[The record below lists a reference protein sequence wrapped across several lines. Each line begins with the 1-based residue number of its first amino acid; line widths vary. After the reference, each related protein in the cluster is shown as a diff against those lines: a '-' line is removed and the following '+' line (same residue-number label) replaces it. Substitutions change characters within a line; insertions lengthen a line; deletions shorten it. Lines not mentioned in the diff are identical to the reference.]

1 VPGVRI
7 LVAESDRFSAEA
19 AELLRGAGRLELAD
33 LDRAGLLAALAGV
46 EVLWVR
52 LRHRIDEE
60 VLSAAPR
67 LRAVVSPTTGL
78 NHVDLR
84 AAEARGVSVLSL
96 RGETDFLKEVR
107 ATAEHTVGLMLAL
120 MRHIPAA
127 AEDVRAGAWAR
138 DRFVGSELHERA
150 VGVVGYGRLGR
161 IVARYLA
168 CFGARVTV
176 TDPHLDRAELEPG
189 VGAASLPE
197 LLEGSR
203 LVTLHADL
211 NEDNHGFVGRAEFA
225 SMPPGALFVNT
236 ARGELVDEGA
246 LLEALRSGRLAGAAL
261 DVLAGESS
269 AGMAGHPLVDYARE
283 HGNLLITPHLGGAT
297 GESMER
303 TERFMAARLL
313 EFLSRAAG
321 TPESAA

>member
-1 VPGVRI
+1 MPAVRI
-7 LVAESDRFSAEA
+7 LVAESERFSPEA
-19 AELLRGAGRLELAD
+19 AELLRGAGRLELAE
-33 LDRAGLLAALAGV
+33 LDRAGLLAALAEV

-52 LRHRIDEE
+52 LRHRVDEE

-127 AEDVRAGAWAR
+127 VEDVRAGAWAR

-211 NEDNHGFVGRAEFA
+211 NEDNHGFFGRAEFA
-225 SMPPGALFVNT
+225 RMPPGALFVNT
-236 ARGELVDEGA
+236 ARGELVDERA

-261 DVLAGESS
+261 DVLAGESA
-269 AGMAGHPLVDYARE
+269 AGMGGHPLVDYARE
-283 HGNLLITPHLGGAT
+283 HGNLLITPHVGGAT
-297 GESMER
+297 AESMER
-303 TERFMAARLL
+303 TERFMAGRLL
-313 EFLSRAAG
+313 EFLSRAQD
-321 TPESAA
+321 TPGPAA

>member
-1 VPGVRI
+1 VPGARI
-7 LVAESDRFSAEA
+7 LVAESERFSPEA

-33 LDRAGLLAALAGV
+33 LDRPGLLAALAGV

-52 LRHRIDEE
+52 LRHRVDEE

-84 AAEARGVSVLSL
+84 AAAARGVRVLSL
-96 RGETDFLKEVR
+96 RGETDFLREVR
-107 ATAEHTVGLMLAL
+107 ATAEHAVGLMLAL

-127 AEDVRAGAWAR
+127 AEHVRGGAWSR

-176 TDPHLDRAELEPG
+176 TDPRLDGAALEPG

-211 NEDNHGFVGRAEFA
+211 NEDNHGFFGRAELA
-225 SMPPGALFVNT
+225 RMPPGALFVNT

-283 HGNLLITPHLGGAT
+283 HGNLLITPHVGGAT
-297 GESMER
+297 GESMAR

-321 TPESAA
+321 TPEPAE